1 MRDVTPV
8 YVYTPL
14 VSTFSMDGKQLEG
27 IGIDPEIEVDL
38 DKELFDNNGG
48 DTQLERALQ
57 LIRNGN

>member
-1 MRDVTPV
+1 
-8 YVYTPL
+8 
-14 VSTFSMDGKQLEG
+14 MDGKQLEG